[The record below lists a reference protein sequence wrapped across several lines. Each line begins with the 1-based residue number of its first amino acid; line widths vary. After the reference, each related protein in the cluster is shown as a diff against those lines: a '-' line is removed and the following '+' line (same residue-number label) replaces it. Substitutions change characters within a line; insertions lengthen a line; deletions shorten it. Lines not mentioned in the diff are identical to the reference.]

1 MITLMQNN
9 GDQSQAAEDFSRG
22 VYFDGLTN
30 WTSECFDFY
39 DAVATIETDDLEE
52 SFKIHNKSRAFGL
65 DDDRIKTIKEHC
77 SMSVGD
83 IVRDSDGNHH
93 MVGGTGFA
101 LIDGGRA

>member
-9 GDQSQAAEDFSRG
+9 GQFSDDAEAARRAVCFGHIEDWNND
-22 VYFDGLTN
+22 YL
-30 WTSECFDFY
+30 DFY

-83 IVRDSDGNHH
+83 IVRDEEGNHH